1 MSDLRDA
8 FVEYIKLTEVDISNM
23 TLEELYDHR
32 HELNRQREL
41 GLRLIDEM
49 EAHFKPIQLPI
60 HK

>member
-1 MSDLRDA
+1 
-8 FVEYIKLTEVDISNM
+8 M